1 MFRQTHKTAFYMMLL
16 GVLLLALS
24 AQLISAQEDQTNTV
38 RPRRVTKATSAR
50 TIPSGQQ
57 VEITGNVT
65 KADENS
71 FSICDM
77 SGAETVVQLTPSTH
91 ITTHRRGVF
100 RGAKTHD
107 RSALLVGLTATV
119 KGRGSESG
127 ELVAKWVRFH
137 DSAYKSAMAIDAR
150 AVPIEKEQDRMAGQ
164 LDETTVVASTARKEA
179 KAAQDS
185 ADKAQGAA
193 DQAQSTAT
201 QAQSTATQA
210 QQVAVSAH
218 ERIGAIDDFE
228 TTEDLA
234 VNFKAGSAVLTKE
247 AKEKLDAFVAKTAG
261 AKGYVIEVSGFASKE
276 GGSAYN
282 RRLGEARAEAV
293 LNYLVDT
300 GKVAQRRIVA
310 PYSGGENNPIADNNT
325 REGRMQ
331 NRRAEVKL
339 LVSKGLAAKEPVATS
354 TQ

>member
-1 MFRQTHKTAFYMMLL
+1 MFRQTHKTAFYTMLL
-16 GVLLLALS
+16 GVLLALS
-24 AQLISAQEDQTNTV
+24 AQFAFAQEDQTNTV

-50 TIPSGQQ
+50 TIPSGQE
-57 VEITGNVT
+57 VEITGNIT

-71 FSICDM
+71 FSICNM
-77 SGAETVVQLTPSTH
+77 AGAETVVQLTGSTR
-91 ITTHRRGVF
+91 ITTHRRGIL
-100 RGAKTHD
+100 RGAKSHD
-107 RSALLVGLTATV
+107 KSALLLGLLVTV
-119 KGRGSESG
+119 KGRGNESG
-127 ELVAKWVRFH
+127 ELVAKYVRFH
-137 DSAYKSAMAIDAR
+137 DSNLKAATIVDAR

-164 LDETTVVASTARKEA
+164 LDETTIVASSARKEA

-185 ADKAQGAA
+185 ADKAQSAA
-193 DQAQSTAT
+193 DQAQNTADL
-201 QAQSTATQA
+201 AKASAAQA
-210 QQVAVSAH
+210 QQIAVSAH
-218 ERIGAIDDFE
+218 EKIAAIDDFE

-234 VNFKAGSAVLTKE
+234 VNFRVGSAVLTKE
-247 AKEKLDAFVAKTAG
+247 AKEKLDAFVAKTSG
-261 AKGYVIEVSGFASKE
+261 AKGYVIEISGFTSKE
-276 GGSAYN
+276 GGYAYN

-310 PYSGGENNPIADNNT
+310 PYSGGENNPIADNST